1 MSIDPSGMAHVMS
14 VLTNLYADAP
24 LAVLREYATNA
35 RDSHV
40 AAGTDRPIEVDLPS
54 ELNPTLVIRD
64 FGVGLSEAEIIDV
77 YARYGASTKRDT
89 NDQVGA
95 FGLGCKS
102 AFTLGQQFVVTAVK
116 DGQRT
121 VALFAVGGDGAGGV
135 SVLGRARTD
144 EPNGVLVSIG
154 VPDVAQM
161 RRAATGFFGTWEP
174 GTVLVDGREPA
185 TVYAGAFGVT
195 DRVCLAAPGNPAAEA
210 GVHVVMG
217 GVGYRVSETVLS
229 GAARDD
235 PSLTR
240 LVASLRAAGARLY
253 GRVAIGAVDI
263 TPSREALRDTD
274 TTIHAV
280 RRVLVEVR
288 DGIAAAVQAELDS
301 HPDIA
306 RAGYSL
312 ATIRPRIAGLHDTVG
327 RRGFT
332 WRGQEI
338 SGTQVLPLPSYTLDR
353 SRQSRPTLTVKEST
367 QVALEALTGALIVT
381 GVPRSGSVLRAARRY
396 LIEHREVTCLL
407 VSGTDSG
414 GTGWLSFGPGLPV
427 RTIAYREF
435 KNQAALVAAPSAG
448 RSPTRYQTT
457 PVDTYRQVNL
467 TADEI
472 ADLTGEIIAFPGHLA
487 STPLGRLVA
496 RDRTVIALTS
506 QQTCAA
512 LIRRV
517 PAVLDG
523 ETAMQERAR
532 HLMTAL
538 TDTDRALLDAQQI
551 VGSRERAI
559 TRIRELLH
567 PVLDRITGQTLRDLL
582 SGFDQAKRLVT
593 ASPGRIALLGQAEQL
608 HPRPSRPDAPPPVEE
623 LLDRHL
629 PLLGMALRSRTHY
642 PPVTLTDAETAALLD
657 HINTETA

>member
-40 AAGTDRPIEVDLPS
+40 AAGSDRPIEVDLPS
-54 ELNPTLVIRD
+54 DLNPTLVIRD

-116 DGQRT
+116 GGQRT

-280 RRVLVEVR
+280 RRVLVAVR

-306 RAGYSL
+306 RAGFAL
-312 ATIRPRIAGLHDTVG
+312 ATIRPRIAGLHDTVA

-338 SGTQVLPLPSYTLDR
+338 RGTQVLPLPSYTLDR
-353 SRQSRPTLTVKEST
+353 SRQSRPTLTVQGEHPGRAGSPHRGAGRDRGA
-367 QVALEALTGALIVT
+367 QVGQC
-381 GVPRSGSVLRAARRY
+381 AARRPPVPD
-396 LIEHREVTCLL
+396 RA
-407 VSGTDSG
+407 
-414 GTGWLSFGPGLPV
+414 PG
-427 RTIAYREF
+427 
-435 KNQAALVAAPSAG
+435 
-448 RSPTRYQTT
+448 
-457 PVDTYRQVNL
+457 
-467 TADEI
+467 
-472 ADLTGEIIAFPGHLA
+472 GHL
-487 STPLGRLVA
+487 PGRQRHRQR
-496 RDRTVIALTS
+496 RDRV
-506 QQTCAA
+506 
-512 LIRRV
+512 
-517 PAVLDG
+517 
-523 ETAMQERAR
+523 
-532 HLMTAL
+532 
-538 TDTDRALLDAQQI
+538 
-551 VGSRERAI
+551 
-559 TRIRELLH
+559 
-567 PVLDRITGQTLRDLL
+567 
-582 SGFDQAKRLVT
+582 
-593 ASPGRIALLGQAEQL
+593 AE
-608 HPRPSRPDAPPPVEE
+608 
-623 LLDRHL
+623 
-629 PLLGMALRSRTHY
+629 LRSRPAGPHHRLPGVQEPGRPGRRAVGRAFPHPLPDDTGGHLPAGQPHRRRDRRPDRRDHRLPR
-642 PPVTLTDAETAALLD
+642 PPGVDPAGPPGGPRPHRHRPDLHSRPAPR
-657 HINTETA
+657 